1 LQLAFG
7 VAFGLLSAA
16 PDKWTANRSDAVETV
31 QYDHVIVGGGS
42 AGSVLANRLTADPT
56 RRVLVLESGRPEYRW
71 DVLTRMPAGIP
82 FMLGRKQ
89 FDWSYRTEPEPHLRG
104 RVVDLPAGKLLG
116 GTSNINGMVF
126 QRGNPMDY
134 EGWAALPGMRNWSY
148 AHVLPYFKRME
159 DAEAGGPFRGR
170 GGPITVERGRGE
182 NPLCEAFLEA
192 AVQAGHAR
200 TDDVNGY
207 RQEGFGRLDQ
217 NIRTSRRWSAT
228 RSHLDPVLGRPNLE
242 VRTGTH
248 TTRILFDGTR
258 ATGVE
263 YVDGRG
269 AVHRATGAEVIL
281 SAGSI
286 RTPQLLQLSG
296 VGDAD
301 LLRSVGVP
309 VVHHLPGVGGNLQD
323 HMAIQ
328 IQHVCTEPVSLQ
340 PTAHLKNAPWV
351 GFQWLFLHGG
361 PGATNHFEVGG
372 FARSNDG
379 LDYPNLMYQFLPLA
393 SKSYPNSPTSEHGYQ
408 LHVGPMNSAAR
419 GSVRITT
426 AGWRRPPAIRMNY
439 LSGETDRQDWIDA
452 IRVTREILAQ
462 PALGRYDG
470 GEAAPGPDVRT
481 DDQIWD
487 WVVENAKSAMHYV
500 GTCRM
505 GVGDDAVVDP
515 ESMRVHGLDGLRV
528 VDASVIPVV
537 TNANT
542 YAPVMMVAEKAA
554 DLILGRAPLPA
565 EDLEFYRLRHESG
578 GPSDPG
584 VAHAVR
590 DLGATGS

>member
-1 LQLAFG
+1 
-7 VAFGLLSAA
+7 
-16 PDKWTANRSDAVETV
+16 
-31 QYDHVIVGGGS
+31 
-42 AGSVLANRLTADPT
+42 
-56 RRVLVLESGRPEYRW
+56 
-71 DVLTRMPAGIP
+71 
-82 FMLGRKQ
+82 
-89 FDWSYRTEPEPHLRG
+89 
-104 RVVDLPAGKLLG
+104 
-116 GTSNINGMVF
+116 
-126 QRGNPMDY
+126 
-134 EGWAALPGMRNWSY
+134 
-148 AHVLPYFKRME
+148 
-159 DAEAGGPFRGR
+159 
-170 GGPITVERGRGE
+170 
-182 NPLCEAFLEA
+182 
-192 AVQAGHAR
+192 
-200 TDDVNGY
+200 
-207 RQEGFGRLDQ
+207 
-217 NIRTSRRWSAT
+217 
-228 RSHLDPVLGRPNLE
+228 
-242 VRTGTH
+242 
-248 TTRILFDGTR
+248 
-258 ATGVE
+258 
-263 YVDGRG
+263 
-269 AVHRATGAEVIL
+269 
-281 SAGSI
+281 
-286 RTPQLLQLSG
+286 
-296 VGDAD
+296 
-301 LLRSVGVP
+301 
-309 VVHHLPGVGGNLQD
+309 
-323 HMAIQ
+323 
-328 IQHVCTEPVSLQ
+328 
-340 PTAHLKNAPWV
+340 V

>member
-1 LQLAFG
+1 
-7 VAFGLLSAA
+7 
-16 PDKWTANRSDAVETV
+16 VETV

-56 RRVLVLESGRPEYRW
+56 RRVLVLESGRPDYQW
-71 DVLTRMPAGIP
+71 DVLTRMPAGIA

-89 FDWSYRTEPEPHLRG
+89 YDWRYRTEAEPHMRG
-104 RVVDLPAGKLLG
+104 RRVDLPAGRLLG

-134 EGWAALPGMRNWSY
+134 EGWAAEPGMERWSY

-159 DAEAGGPFRGR
+159 DAQATGPFRGR
-170 GGPITVERGRGE
+170 GGPISVEQGRGD
-182 NPLCEAFLEA
+182 NSLCQAFLQA
-192 AVQAGHAR
+192 TAQAGHSA
-200 TDDVNGY
+200 TEDVNGY

-217 NIRTSRRWSAT
+217 NIRRSRRSSAT
-228 RSHLDPVLGRPNLE
+228 RSHLDPVRRRANLD

-248 TTRILFDGTR
+248 ITRILFEGTR
-258 ATGVE
+258 AIGVE

-269 AVHRATGAEVIL
+269 GTHRALGAEVIV

-309 VVHHLPGVGGNLQD
+309 VVHHLPGVGANLHD
-323 HMAIQ
+323 HLAIQ
-328 IQHVCTEPVSLQ
+328 IQHECIEPVSLG
-340 PTAHLKNAPWV
+340 PMAHLKNAPSV
-351 GFQWLFLHGG
+351 GFQWLFLRRG

-372 FARSNDG
+372 FARSNES
-379 LDYPNLMYQFLPLA
+379 LAFPNLMYQFLALA
-393 SKSYPNSPTSEHGYQ
+393 SKSYPNSPTTAHGYQ
-408 LHVGPMNSAAR
+408 VHVGPMNSAAR
-419 GSVRITT
+419 GSVRITSPD
-426 AGWRRPPAIRMNY
+426 WRQAPAIRMNY
-439 LSGETDRQDWIDA
+439 LSGETDRRDWIDA
-452 IRVTREILAQ
+452 IRVTRDILAQ
-462 PALGRYDG
+462 PAFARYDG

-481 DDQIWD
+481 DDEIWD

-505 GVGDDAVVDP
+505 GVGEQAVVDP
-515 ESMRVHGLDGLRV
+515 DSMRVHGLEGLRV

-554 DLILGRAPLPA
+554 DLILGRTPLPA
-565 EDLEFYRLRHESG
+565 EHLEFYRHRPPLAE
-578 GPSDPG
+578 PSRNGMAPEPSTAAGD
-584 VAHAVR
+584 
-590 DLGATGS
+590 